1 MKIKK
6 ILQKKELIL
15 TAPKIIRRMRKE
27 MPERQYQGFLKFIDY
42 LMIEELGIK
51 KNQIPWLNGSVK
63 KDEWSEFV
71 EIIRLAYV
79 RFFTLYDKQHFMKT
93 IH

>member
-1 MKIKK
+1 MV
-6 ILQKKELIL
+6 
-15 TAPKIIRRMRKE
+15 
-27 MPERQYQGFLKFIDY
+27 
-42 LMIEELGIK
+42 EELGIK
-51 KNQIPWLNGSVK
+51 KNQIPWLNGSVN